1 MSVGNTQIFKKRKDG
16 KMDTPFSPNCSLILT
31 RSLPP
36 TIPTVTF
43 CSGTNRNFTYELG
56 QKTAVRTSRSV
67 FMKVNIVSSAS
78 CQKRTVS
85 LKRVVVSGTPLC
97 ICGTSSRLTWRG
109 TVSVPS
115 TSKRASVRD
124 VFCFLDIS

>member
-85 LKRVVVSGTPLC
+85 LKE
-97 ICGTSSRLTWRG
+97 SSCQGLRCAFAGHHHDLPGEEQSACHQRRKERAFAMS
-109 TVSVPS
+109 SV
-115 TSKRASVRD
+115 
-124 VFCFLDIS
+124 F